1 MNYKES
7 GLKFTQNESQK
18 SSLVRLD
25 RLSRRIFLSALGGG
39 ALVLTGCGGGS
50 DSEGGEV
57 VPAPPPAVREPGIF
71 LLAGQLGGAG
81 LLEGKGAEARLPG
94 IHHVSI
100 TPDGFVYVP
109 VGGSQL
115 AKVSQDAQLSLIPGP
130 TAGTDYRIAADA
142 QGRLHA
148 FAWACIYR
156 QSDSG
161 WTPIAGNPAEAGY
174 ADGDGASARIGYV
187 TSPVLG
193 ADGSF
198 YFIDKGTVLG
208 APEGMMVRKLTGSG
222 QIVTVA
228 GQQGVPLE
236 RRDGQGSE
244 AGFVDLI
251 QLLAQ
256 PDGSL
261 LALDRRHFR
270 SITLDGQVH
279 THSNANELLTNVS
292 NLVQTSA
299 TTFYALEG
307 SRVVQLGLDG
317 SITPFVGIPDAYL
330 DLWEVND
337 GVGEDARLLKPL
349 TMVQLPDGDLL
360 IGDDSYALRRIK
372 LQTRKVSSWVGAN
385 VDSISVDGLGSNAR
399 FTGVINGMAV
409 NAKGDIFVLEGYG
422 GMYSNADAYRQVV
435 RKIRP
440 DGAVT
445 TLPGKLSDRVTEIAA
460 DGHDNIFYASGCAIM
475 QLKAD
480 GSLAVFAGNIEEKGY
495 ADGSALQARFAS
507 PRGLS
512 FDQAGNLWVIDAP
525 AYEYERGAVAFPSPR
540 VLRLWYGQTLRRITP
555 DGIVTTYAGTPSQ
568 VLERPFPD
576 YSPAW
581 QLWNSKV
588 DSQGR
593 IYLYSSGGRAAVYRI
608 DGPGAEPSKLWASEK
623 DTSDFEQMAI
633 STSGQIFVSSTLPG
647 FAGGSSA
654 IYAMDPG
661 GGLRLAAGSEA
672 LGNLGVRL
680 GALPGALNWV
690 YGLTALDDRT
700 LVLVSESAVLRVNL

>member
-7 GLKFTQNESQK
+7 GLKFTQNKSQK
-18 SSLVRLD
+18 SSLMRLD
-25 RLSRRIFLSALGGG
+25 GLSRRVFLFALGGG

-57 VPAPPPAVREPGIF
+57 VPAPPPAVQDPGIF

-81 LLEGKGAEARLPG
+81 LLEGKGAEARLP
-94 IHHVSI
+94 IRNYLSI
-100 TPDGFVYVP
+100 VPGGTVYIP
-109 VGGSQL
+109 INGGRL
-115 AKVSQDAQLSLIPGP
+115 AKVGQDAQLSLVPGP
-130 TAGTDYRIAADA
+130 PAGSEYQIAADA

-148 FAWACIYR
+148 FGWACIYR
-156 QSDSG
+156 QSDTG
-161 WTPIAGNPAEAGY
+161 WIPIAGNPSEAGY
-174 ADGDGASARIGYV
+174 ADGDGASARMGYLA
-187 TSPVLG
+187 SPVLG
-193 ADGSF
+193 ADGSL
-198 YFIDKGTVLG
+198 YFIDKGTVSG
-208 APEGMMVRKLTGSG
+208 MPEDMMVRKLTGGG

-228 GQQGVPLE
+228 GRQGLPLE

-279 THSNANELLTNVS
+279 TMSNANELRTNVS

-299 TTFYALEG
+299 TSFYALEG

-317 SITPFVGIPDAYL
+317 SFTPFVGIPDAHL
-330 DLWEVND
+330 DLWDVND
-337 GVGEDARLLKPL
+337 GVGEDARLQRPS

-360 IGDDSYALRRIK
+360 IGEDSNALRRIN

-385 VDSISVDGLGSNAR
+385 VDRISVDGVGSNAR
-399 FTGVINGMAV
+399 FTGAMSSMSV
-409 NAKGDIFVLEGYG
+409 NAKGHIFVLESYWGSRPDVEVYH
-422 GMYSNADAYRQVV
+422 QVV
-435 RKIRP
+435 RKVRP

-445 TLPGKLSDRVTEIAA
+445 TLPGKLPEGVTQIAA
-460 DGHDNIFYASGCAIM
+460 DGNDNIFYASGCAIM

-480 GSLAVFAGNIEEKGY
+480 GSLVVFAGDIKERGY

-512 FDQAGNLWVIDAP
+512 FDQDGNLWVIDAP
-525 AYEYERGAVAFPSPR
+525 AYEYERGGVALPSPR
-540 VLRLWYGQTLRRITP
+540 VLRLWYGQTLRRIMP
-555 DGIVTTYAGTPSQ
+555 DGSVTTYAGTPGQ

-593 IYLYSSGGRAAVYRI
+593 VYLYSSSGRAAVYRI
-608 DGPGAEPSKLWASEK
+608 DGQGAEPSKLWRSE
-623 DTSDFEQMAI
+623 SDVSTFDQMAV
-633 STSGQIFVSSTLPG
+633 SPSGQIFVSSTQPD
-647 FAGGSSA
+647 FVGGSSA
-654 IYAMDPG
+654 IYAMEPG
-661 GGLRLAAGSEA
+661 GGLRLVAGSEA

-680 GALPGALNWV
+680 GTLPGRLNWV

-700 LVLVSESAVLRVNL
+700 LVLASEGAVLRVNL